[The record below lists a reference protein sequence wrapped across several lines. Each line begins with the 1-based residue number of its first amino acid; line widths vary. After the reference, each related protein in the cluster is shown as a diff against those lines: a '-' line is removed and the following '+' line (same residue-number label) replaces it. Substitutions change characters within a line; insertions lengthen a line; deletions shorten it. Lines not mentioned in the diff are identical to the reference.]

1 MDRILADL
9 RIFVGMTEAINS
21 NLDVRAVLQGVT
33 DAGTRLSGAQFGAFF
48 YTPTDQDGQ
57 MSRFHVVSGVE
68 ESVFA
73 RVPPPR
79 IARIFEPARTGTG
92 TIRVG
97 DVLNDPRT
105 ETLPRGHLPLRS
117 YLATSVA
124 SRTGDIIGALMFGHE
139 EPDMFDQRS
148 EDVVRLVATQAS
160 VAIENARLFEGEKR
174 ARKQAEEAVD
184 RVSLLQTIT
193 SRLANAFTTREA
205 LSAVVDTLSG
215 PMGAHRIGVYLRED
229 GVFRLVAG
237 TGGPM
242 DQGGEGRTPMRLLRT
257 DWPSPAATAAETRQP
272 VTFRSADQVR
282 AQYPELAMSLAGV
295 EAGACLPL
303 TFGDNILGVL
313 VLGWPYP
320 RDFPTHEIEML
331 AAAAGQLASALER
344 ARLYDAERAAQERL
358 AESAAEAIKVSQTL
372 QRSLLPTSLPKI
384 ESVQVAVR
392 YLPGTAGAEVGG
404 DWYDLISAP
413 GGVGVL
419 VVGDVQGHSIGAAAV
434 MGQLR
439 TALHAYLAEGHEP
452 HVAVARVNR
461 VMAALNAHV
470 LVTCCLIA
478 LDPASGEAKI
488 VRAGHPLPLLR
499 RADGSV
505 RAIGE
510 DGGIPLGVL
519 PDEQWPTTTMRLEA
533 GDRLLLYTDGLVEHP
548 GDDVT
553 TGVLALME
561 AAAAA
566 GFGQPDGD
574 ADAIL
579 ASLGTHRRDDVAL
592 MVCDYA
598 GAPAGRHSVS
608 LTVEDVDAVCRA
620 RAFTRETLHQWQLA
634 PLEDTVTLLVSE
646 MVTNALVHTNGF
658 ATLELRRDDSHVRI
672 LVTDAHSRV
681 PRPREVDLDATGGR
695 GLMLVESL
703 AEEWG
708 VEPSGGGKTVWAAVT
723 SA

>member
-1 MDRILADL
+1 VDRILADL
-9 RIFVGMTEAINS
+9 HVFVGMTEAINS
-21 NLDVRAVLQGVT
+21 NLDLRAVLQGVT
-33 DAGTRLSGAQFGAFF
+33 DAGTKLSGAQFGAFF
-48 YTPTDQDGQ
+48 YTPTDSDGQ
-57 MSRFHVVSGVE
+57 MSRFHVLSGVD

-73 RVPPPR
+73 QVPPPR
-79 IARIFEPARTGTG
+79 LSRIFEPARTGTG

-97 DVLNDPRT
+97 DVLNDPRI
-105 ETLPRGHLPLRS
+105 ESLPHGHLPVRS
-117 YLATSVA
+117 YLATSVM
-124 SRTGDIIGALMFGHE
+124 SRTGEIIGALMFGHDD
-139 EPDMFDQRS
+139 PHAFDQRS
-148 EDVVRLVATQAS
+148 EDVVRLVAAQAS
-160 VAIENARLFEGEKR
+160 VAIENARLFAAEKS

-184 RVSLLQTIT
+184 RLALLQTIT
-193 SRLANAFTTREA
+193 SRLANAFTSREA

-237 TGGPM
+237 TGGGTGQPS
-242 DQGGEGRTPMRLLRT
+242 GESSPMRLLRA
-257 DWPSPAATAAETRQP
+257 DWPSPAATAAATREP
-272 VTFRSADQVR
+272 VILRSVEQIR
-282 AQYPELAMSLAGV
+282 GEYPELAMSLRGV
-295 EAGACLPL
+295 EAGVCLPL
-303 TFGDNILGVL
+303 TFGDNTLGVL
-313 VLGWPYP
+313 VLAWPYP
-320 RDFPTHEIEML
+320 RAFPTREVEML
-331 AAAAGQLASALER
+331 SAAAGQLASALER
-344 ARLYDAERAAQERL
+344 VRLYDAERAAQDRL
-358 AESAAEAIKVSQTL
+358 ADNAAQAIKVSQTL
-372 QRSLLPTSLPKI
+372 QRSLLPRSLPKV
-384 ESVQVAVR
+384 ESVEVAVR

-404 DWYDLISAP
+404 DWYDLIAGP

-461 VMAALNAHV
+461 VMADLDAHV

-505 RAIGE
+505 QAIAE
-510 DGGIPLGVL
+510 EGGIPLGVL
-519 PDEQWPTTTMRLEA
+519 ADEQWPTATVRLEA

-553 TGVLALME
+553 TGVVALME
-561 AAAAA
+561 ATAAA
-566 GFGQPDGD
+566 GFGRADAD

-598 GAPAGRHSVS
+598 GVPAGRRTAT
-608 LTVEDVDAVCRA
+608 LTVEDVDAVSRA
-620 RAFTRETLHQWQLA
+620 RAFTRETLHKWRMA
-634 PLEDTVTLLVSE
+634 PLEETVTLLVSE
-646 MVTNALVHTNGF
+646 MVTNALVHTDGF
-658 ATLELRRDDSHVRI
+658 AELELRRDDSQVRI

-681 PRPREVDLDATGGR
+681 PRPREAALDATGGR

-708 VEPSGGGKTVWAAVT
+708 VVPSGGG
-723 SA
+723 